1 MPDTL
6 LEAPIRQAKTDPA
19 RFEVV
24 KNALYSAAEEM
35 KIVLA
40 KTAYSPLLK
49 VAGDYSC
56 GIFDSTGD
64 MVAQGPDLPI
74 HLGSMPD
81 AVRAVIAAYPEVE
94 PGDVFIH
101 NDPYHGGS
109 HLPDVNVVAPA
120 FFGNRL
126 LGFGCVRAHWPDI
139 GSATP
144 GSYGAVTEIYGEGL
158 RIPPVRL
165 YRNGRPDPDI
175 ERIIFAN
182 VRTPAE
188 RQGDLR
194 AQVAAN
200 RRGTL
205 RLEALARKYGVDQLL
220 QIMNEVLDYS
230 EAMMR
235 AALRLLP
242 DGEAS
247 FADVFDGDGVLA
259 PGADADE
266 PFTVKLT
273 LRKCGETIIADFT
286 GSDGQVPGPMN
297 APLTV
302 TASGVYCALK
312 MIADPKS
319 LIPPNSGCW
328 RPVTV
333 TAPPGSVVNAQLPA
347 PVVYA
352 NHEISHRVADMV
364 MAAMFQI
371 SPRSVMAASQGTSAV
386 VTFGGVDPRSGE
398 RYVSYESLKGGFGA
412 RPIKDGIN
420 AVASTVSNMMNTPIE
435 MLEISFPL
443 RVEEYALI
451 PDSGGAGAWRGGLGA
466 RRVWRVL
473 GHEAHAAVCCERTL
487 TPPFGLA
494 GGRPGGAMRLWL
506 ELPDGTRRP
515 LNSKGALT
523 IPAGGRLVM
532 EAPGSGGYGP
542 PAARDPELLREDLAD
557 GYVTAEAARRDYDIP
572 D

>member
-1 MPDTL
+1 MSPL
-6 LEAPIRQAKTDPA
+6 RIDPA

-24 KNALYSAAEEM
+24 KNALTCAAEEM

-56 GIFDSTGD
+56 GIFDIHGN

-81 AVRAVIAAYPEVE
+81 AVRAIVHAFRDTA

-120 FFGNRL
+120 FHADTL

-144 GSYGAVTEIYGEGL
+144 GSYGAVTEIFGEGL
-158 RIPPVRL
+158 RLPPVRL
-165 YRNGRPDPDI
+165 YRGGKPDPGI
-175 ERIIFAN
+175 EAIIFAN
-182 VRTPAE
+182 VRTPSE
-188 RQGDLR
+188 RRGDLR

-200 RRGTL
+200 WRAGA
-205 RLEALARKYGVDQLL
+205 RLAALADKYGAAELL
-220 QIMNEVLDYS
+220 AIMQEVQDYS
-230 EAMMR
+230 ERMMR
-235 AALRLLP
+235 AALRALP
-242 DGEAS
+242 DGTAA
-247 FADVFDGDGVLA
+247 FTDVFDGDGIIS
-259 PGADADE
+259 PGETEDE
-266 PFTVKLT
+266 TFTVR
-273 LRKCGETIIADFT
+273 LRIDKRGDSITADFT
-286 GSDGQVPGPMN
+286 GSDPAVAGPMN

-302 TASGVYCALK
+302 TASGVFCALK

-333 TAPPGSVVNAQLPA
+333 IAPPGCVVNAQSPS

-364 MAAMFQI
+364 MAAMHRI
-371 SPRSVMAASQGTSAV
+371 SPRTVMAGSQGTSAV
-386 VTFGGVDPRSGE
+386 ITFGGVDPRSRQ
-398 RYVSYESLKGGFGA
+398 RYVSYESVKGGFGA

-435 MLEISFPL
+435 ILEMSFPL
-443 RVEEYALI
+443 RVEEYSLV
-451 PDSGGAGAWRGGLGA
+451 PDSGGAGEYRGGLGV
-466 RRVWRVL
+466 RRVWQVL
-473 GHEAHAAVCCERTL
+473 GHQSHAAVCCERSV
-487 TPPFGLA
+487 TPPFGLE
-494 GGRPGGAMRLWL
+494 GGGPGAPARI
-506 ELPDGTRRP
+506 ELIPPNGNP
-515 LNSKGALT
+515 QKLNSKGGFLV
-523 IPAGGRLVM
+523 PPGGRVVI
-532 EAPGSGGYGP
+532 EAPGSGGFGNA
-542 PAARDPELLREDLAD
+542 AARDRTRLSEDLAD
-557 GYVTAEAARRDYDIP
+557 GYVTRAAARRDYGFGP

>member
-1 MPDTL
+1 MPDAL
-6 LEAPIRQAKTDPA
+6 LEAPVRRTKTDPA

-56 GIFDSTGD
+56 GIFDGAGD

-81 AVRAVIAAYPEVE
+81 AVRAVIATHPEVE

-120 FFGNRL
+120 FFADRL

-158 RIPPVRL
+158 RMPPVRL

-175 ERIIFAN
+175 ERLIFAN

-188 RQGDLR
+188 RRGDLR

-200 RRGTL
+200 RRGAL
-205 RLEALARKYGVDQLL
+205 RLEALAKKYGADELL

-230 EAMMR
+230 ETMMR
-235 AALRLLP
+235 AALRLLS

-247 FADVFDGDGVLA
+247 FEDVFDGDGVLA

-266 PFTVKLT
+266 PFMVRIRVCK
-273 LRKCGETIIADFT
+273 RGDTITADFA

-333 TAPPGSVVNAQLPA
+333 TAPPGSVVNAQPPA

-371 SPRSVMAASQGTSAV
+371 SPENVMAASQGTSAV
-386 VTFGGVDPRSGE
+386 ATFGGVDPRNAE

-412 RPIKDGIN
+412 RPVKDGIN

-435 MLEISFPL
+435 ILEMSFPL

-451 PDSGGAGAWRGGLGA
+451 PDSGGAGTWRGGLGA
-466 RRVWRVL
+466 RRIWRVL
-473 GHEAHAAVCCERTL
+473 GHKAHAAVCCERRL

-494 GGRPGGAMRLWL
+494 GGRSGGPMRLWL
-506 ELPDGTRRP
+506 EMPNGGKRP
-515 LNSKGALT
+515 LNSKGAFVV
-523 IPAGGRLVM
+523 PANGRVVM
-532 EAPGSGGYGP
+532 EAPGSGGYGL
-542 PAARDPELLREDLAD
+542 PAGRDPASLREDLAD
-557 GYVTAEAARRDYDIP
+557 GYVTEEAARRDYGIAD
-572 D
+572 

>member
-1 MPDTL
+1 MDDAAPRTL
-6 LEAPIRQAKTDPA
+6 KTDPA

-24 KNALYSAAEEM
+24 KNALTSAAEEM

-56 GIFDSTGD
+56 GIFDVAGN

-81 AVRAVIAAYPEVE
+81 AVRAVVRAFPDVS

-101 NDPYHGGS
+101 NDPYQGGS

-120 FFGNRL
+120 FFGDRL

-158 RIPPVRL
+158 RLPPVRL
-165 YRNGRPDPDI
+165 YREGKPDPGI
-175 ERIIFAN
+175 EAIIFAN
-182 VRTPAE
+182 VRTPSE
-188 RQGDLR
+188 RLGDLR

-200 RRGTL
+200 RRAEA
-205 RLEALARKYGVDQLL
+205 RLVALSEKYGADVVVG
-220 QIMNEVLDYS
+220 IMAEVQDYS
-230 EAMMR
+230 ETMMR
-235 AALRLLP
+235 AALRALP

-247 FADVFDGDGVLA
+247 FEDVFDGDGVIA
-259 PGADADE
+259 A
-266 PFTVKLT
+266 
-273 LRKCGETIIADFT
+273 GETEDRTFSVRLTVRKSGDSISVDFT
-286 GSDGQVPGPMN
+286 GSDPAVAGPMN

-302 TASGVYCALK
+302 TASGVFCALK
-312 MIADPKS
+312 MIVDPKS

-328 RPVTV
+328 RPVSV
-333 TAPPGSVVNAQLPA
+333 TAPAGCVVNAVLPA

-352 NHEISHRVADMV
+352 NHEMSHRIADMV
-364 MAAMFQI
+364 MAAMFRI
-371 SPRSVMAASQGTSAV
+371 TPRTVMSASQGTSAV
-386 VTFGGVDPRSGE
+386 VTFGGVDYRSGE
-398 RYVSYESLKGGFGA
+398 RYVSYESVKGGFGA
-412 RPIKDGIN
+412 RPVKDGIN

-435 MLEISFPL
+435 ILEMSFPL
-443 RVEEYALI
+443 RVEEYSLV
-451 PDSGGAGAWRGGLGA
+451 PDSGGAGVWRGGLGV

-473 GHEAHAAVCCERTL
+473 ERDAHAAVCCERTV

-494 GGRPGGAMRLWL
+494 GGMQGGPAKLRLR
-506 ELPDGTRRP
+506 LPDGRSRKLT
-515 LNSKGALT
+515 SKGGFVAS
-523 IPAGGRLVM
+523 AGSLVEV
-532 EAPGSGGYGP
+532 EAPGSGGYGR
-542 PAARDPELLREDLAD
+542 PADRDRALLAEDVAD
-557 GYVTAEAARRDYDIP
+557 GYVTEEAVRRDYGP
-572 D
+572 GR